1 MKNPN
6 YQKLPFNLLTPEQ
19 KEILVKGA
27 LADDSNFFAYTG
39 QRTGK
44 PDGNHI
50 YVRGFLRET
59 EFVQNIIRSCTIE
72 CYPLIMKHYPGTP
85 VPIHVDNPNGR
96 NCVIITPLIPTE
108 GYVPTLFWK
117 SYDATEPYDQADFL
131 NGESIL
137 INTQALHSLTNNDN
151 LRMNFQICF
160 EKPFNEVQDML
171 LEGKLF
177 KNDK

>member
-1 MKNPN
+1 MPHA
-6 YQKLPFNLLTPEQ
+6 YHKLTTPLLTDEQ
-19 KEILVKGA
+19 KDILVKRA

-39 QRTGK
+39 QKTGK

-59 EFVQNIIRSCTIE
+59 DFVQNIIKSCTIE

-85 VPIHVDNPNGR
+85 VPIHIDNPNGR
-96 NCVIITPLIPTE
+96 NCVIITPLIPTVD
-108 GYVPTLFWK
+108 YVPTLFWK
-117 SYDATEPYDQADFL
+117 TFEDSEPYEVATFS

-137 INTQALHSLTNNDN
+137 VNTQVLHSLTNNNN

-160 EKPFNEVQDML
+160 EKSFQEVKQLL
-171 LEGKLF
+171 LENKLF
-177 KNDK
+177 V